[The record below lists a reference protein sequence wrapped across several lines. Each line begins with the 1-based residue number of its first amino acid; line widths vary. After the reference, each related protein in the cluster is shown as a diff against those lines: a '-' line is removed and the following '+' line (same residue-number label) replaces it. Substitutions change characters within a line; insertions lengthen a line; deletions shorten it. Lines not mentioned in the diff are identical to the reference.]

1 MDWGQMQSLT
11 RECLVSEWEA
21 LVASVVSDSLRSY
34 GLQPSRLLRPWDFL
48 GKNTGVGCHLLLQ
61 GIFLTQGSNTGLL
74 HCRQILHS
82 LSHHRKTDL
91 KPVPLSTI
99 HMTFGKCSI
108 HFIPPSIQLFTC
120 YHKSWLYMWTSPDGQ
135 YQNQTD
141 YILCCWRWRSSIQSA
156 KIRPGADCG
165 SLHELLNAK
174 YRLKLKKVG
183 KPLGH
188 SSIISGNGK

>member
-1 MDWGQMQSLT
+1 MPCFRMG
-11 RECLVSEWEA
+11 
-21 LVASVVSDSLRSY
+21 
-34 GLQPSRLLRPWDFL
+34 
-48 GKNTGVGCHLLLQ
+48 
-61 GIFLTQGSNTGLL
+61 
-74 HCRQILHS
+74 S
-82 LSHHRKTDL
+82 LSCFSRVRLFAILWTAALQAPPSMGFPRQKYWSGLPSPPPGDLPDPGIEHGPPALQADSSLSEPPGKTDL

-165 SLHELLNAK
+165 SLHELLIAK